1 MSLLSYH
8 SSQQVCRFVSFL
20 SGFFCMVLLRTV
32 SIERLV
38 PGNLEGFELFATT
51 LNSTSFDLWALD

>member
-1 MSLLSYH
+1 
-8 SSQQVCRFVSFL
+8 
-20 SGFFCMVLLRTV
+20 MVLLRTV